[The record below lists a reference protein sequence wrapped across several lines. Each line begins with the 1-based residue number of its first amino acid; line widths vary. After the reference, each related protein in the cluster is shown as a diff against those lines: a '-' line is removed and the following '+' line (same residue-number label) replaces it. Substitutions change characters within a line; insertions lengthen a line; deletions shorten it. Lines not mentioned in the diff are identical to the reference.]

1 MEALIFDNDAVRTH
15 RLYSLCGST
24 LHNVSKKD
32 YAKDNFFDKRIE
44 CLDIDIYETTR
55 CAGHTGMNEQPTAD
69 AVIGVR
75 NHLGGGRFSKP
86 AMMIVELRMDYET
99 QKNLSG
105 SNMSDKITHT
115 KELLG
120 LDTIMHK
127 TCYFVFRDNVI
138 QAVKNKFKDLK
149 REYNVLKK
157 SDTVSTSEFELLVKS
172 RESYPYQCENDLNK
186 IKTQLLNSLEKD
198 GTSGFIDTV
207 TFWIDKA
214 RNYKY
219 RYNLD
224 EYREIVDVVRSVWM
238 SFREEQGTQLQD
250 DDELYV
256 EMTEEDN
263 PELKGTVL

>member
-1 MEALIFDNDAVRTH
+1 MKIAFPTAAVKRTFSKQRLKELFTRRSFKAGGYTALACVAAIAIAAVVVVAVQ
-15 RLYSLCGST
+15 T
-24 LHNVSKKD
+24 LPNTWT
-32 YAKDNFFDKRIE
+32 E
-44 CLDIDIYETTR
+44 LDISSEGTT
-55 CAGHTGMNEQPTAD
+55 T
-69 AVIGVR
+69 I
-75 NHLGGGRFSKP
+75 
-86 AMMIVELRMDYET
+86 
-99 QKNLSG
+99 
-105 SNMSDKITHT
+105 SDDT

-186 IKTQLLNSLEKD
+186 IKTQLLKSLEKD